1 MIWSSGALRLGDAP
15 NYIAAVSL
23 AAFPLF
29 DAFSPLS
36 DAVVETQRYG
46 DSINRLNDLP
56 DQDEE
61 VRTEEIVS
69 TDLVINN
76 LQFSFEENKKSL
88 IILI

>member
-46 DSINRLNDLP
+46 ASINRLNDLP

-61 VRTEEIVS
+61 VRTEKIVS
-69 TDLVINN
+69 TDSSIISNFHLKKI
-76 LQFSFEENKKSL
+76 KKSL